1 MYTGF
6 KNDIV
11 SSGIMSKVE
20 IIPVGAPL
28 GSGDLSPE
36 YSRDGSTKMHA
47 VDNSVGFTPENVV
60 TAPTFTM
67 LGVSFRDMLIGALVA
82 VGKDDTLPV
91 LTGIKFE
98 WSNNEITVITTD
110 RYRMVVGVTRKESYA
125 VTVGEG
131 GFLLPRTVA
140 AELVKVLPKKIAWNN
155 SEHDMIT
162 VTLVGRDTV
171 TIEYGDPSERI
182 VRPVRTIDGEFPKW
196 RSLVPT
202 DEMLSQGSVT
212 FASYNPTYL
221 ADVAKIPHWKD
232 APIRF
237 RFTTNLKPAML
248 DYVEAHN
255 GVKWDYLLMP
265 VRITG

>member
-171 TIEYGDPSERI
+171 TIEYGDPGERI

>member
-28 GSGDLSPE
+28 GSGDLSLA
-36 YSRDGSTKMHA
+36 YSREGSTKMHA
-47 VDNSVGFTPENVV
+47 VDNSVGFTPK
-60 TAPTFTM
+60 FTM

-82 VGKDDTLPV
+82 VGKDDTFPA

-98 WSNNEITVITTD
+98 WSNNEITVITND
-110 RYRMVVGVTRKESYA
+110 RYRMAIGVTRKESYA
-125 VTVGEG
+125 VTVGDG

-155 SEHDMIT
+155 GECDMIT

-171 TIEYGDPSERI
+171 TIEYGEPGERI

-196 RSLVPT
+196 RSLVPP
-202 DEMLSQGSVT
+202 DDMLSQGSVT
-212 FASYNPTYL
+212 FAFYDPAYL
-221 ADVAKIPHWKD
+221 ADVAKIPHGD
-232 APIRF
+232 APVRL
-237 RFTTNLKPAML
+237 RFTTNVKPAML

>member
-140 AELVKVLPKKIAWNN
+140 AELVKVLPKK
-155 SEHDMIT
+155 
-162 VTLVGRDTV
+162 
-171 TIEYGDPSERI
+171 
-182 VRPVRTIDGEFPKW
+182 
-196 RSLVPT
+196 
-202 DEMLSQGSVT
+202 
-212 FASYNPTYL
+212 
-221 ADVAKIPHWKD
+221 
-232 APIRF
+232 
-237 RFTTNLKPAML
+237 
-248 DYVEAHN
+248 
-255 GVKWDYLLMP
+255 
-265 VRITG
+265 

>member
-110 RYRMVVGVTRKESYA
+110 RYRMAIGVTRKESYA

-140 AELVKVLPKKIAWNN
+140 AELVKVLPKKISWNN
-155 SEHDMIT
+155 SEHDMVT
-162 VTLVGRDTV
+162 VTLVGDTV
-171 TIEYGDPSERI
+171 TIEYGDPGERI

-232 APIRF
+232 APARF
-237 RFTTNLKPAML
+237 RFTTNVKPAML

>member
-47 VDNSVGFTPENVV
+47 VDNSVGFTPEITV
-60 TAPTFTM
+60 TTPTFTM

-171 TIEYGDPSERI
+171 TIEYGDPGERI

-232 APIRF
+232 APVRF
-237 RFTTNLKPAML
+237 RFTTNVKPAML